1 MNDLSIFDK
10 IQQFLSNN
18 PTAFGALIA
27 LMGLLLFLGSVFDW
41 NWIFGDV
48 SRVTYSVRKIDGL
61 INLFGRKT
69 ARIIFGTVSFFVF
82 LAGLLVIWL
91 SWEK

>member
-1 MNDLSIFDK
+1 MNNPSIFDK

-48 SRVTYSVRKIDGL
+48 SRTTYSLTKLDGWV
-61 INLFGRKT
+61 NLFGRKT

-82 LAGLLVIWL
+82 LVGVLVIWL
-91 SWEK
+91 SWK